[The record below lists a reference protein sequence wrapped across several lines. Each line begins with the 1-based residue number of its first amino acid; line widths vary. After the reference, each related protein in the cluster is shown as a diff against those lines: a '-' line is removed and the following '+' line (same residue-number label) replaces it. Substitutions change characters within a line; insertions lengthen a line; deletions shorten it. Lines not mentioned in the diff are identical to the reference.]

1 MSLGGAFR
9 VVVAEL
15 AAVGLDPAAVCR
27 DAGLDPTLLDDPTR
41 RFGTRDLA
49 RVLDRAEA
57 LTADPQLGL
66 HMAENAQGRG
76 LLAYVFRAQRTVGR
90 GLDEMARLA
99 ATVWGADDAVRIERR
114 GDDVVLSFHPDDAL
128 PRHALEFLVA
138 RIAFGLRRHGAPPH
152 EIWLRHAAAAPVR
165 EYARILGAR
174 VRFRRPSTALL
185 LDAALLDTPIPTAN
199 PEAAAALIAGLGRR
213 TVPPPQPA
221 STTARL
227 ARVVEATLAS
237 GERVSRE
244 AAARRLGMSGRTL
257 ARRLADERSSFRDV
271 VESARRELA
280 HRLVTRERLALGEV
294 ASRVGFADQAA
305 FGKAFRRW
313 FGRSATALRAAAR

>member
-27 DAGLDPTLLDDPTR
+27 DAGLDPALLDDPAR

-49 RVLDRAEA
+49 RVLERAEE
-57 LTADPQLGL
+57 LTGDAQLGL
-66 HMAENAQGRG
+66 HMAESAQGRG

-90 GLDEMARLA
+90 GLAEMARLA
-99 ATVWGADDAVRIERR
+99 ATIWDADDAVRIAHR
-114 GDDVVLSFHPDDAL
+114 GGDVVLSFHPDDAL

-138 RIAFGLRRHGAPPH
+138 RIAFGLRRHGAAPR
-152 EIWLRHAAAAPVR
+152 EIWLKHGAAAPVR
-165 EYARILGAR
+165 EYARILGTR

-185 LDAALLDTPIPTAN
+185 LDATLLERPIPTHN
-199 PEAAAALIAGLGRR
+199 PEAAAVLVAGLGRR
-213 TVPPPQPA
+213 SAPPRQPA

-227 ARVVEATLAS
+227 ARVVEETFAS

-244 AAARRLGMSGRTL
+244 AAARCLGMSGRTL

-294 ASRVGFADQAA
+294 ANRVGFADQAA

-313 FGRSATALRAAAR
+313 FGTSATALRGAAR